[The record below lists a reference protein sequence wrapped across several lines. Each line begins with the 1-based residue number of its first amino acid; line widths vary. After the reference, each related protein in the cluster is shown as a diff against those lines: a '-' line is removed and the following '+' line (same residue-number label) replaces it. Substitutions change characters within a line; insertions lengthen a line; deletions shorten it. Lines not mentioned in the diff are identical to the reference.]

1 VVESNRVPIGV
12 IPTSVLAVGLRDR
25 QERFSAGG
33 WLNLTASINVHS
45 VGGQHKAP
53 PAQRLL
59 LAVALCHPP
68 ALCLL

>member
-1 VVESNRVPIGV
+1 VVESNRVPTGV
-12 IPTSVLAVGLRDR
+12 IPTSVLAVSLSARH
-25 QERFSAGG
+25 ERFSAGE
-33 WLNLTASINVHS
+33 WLKLTTSINVYS
-45 VGGQHKAP
+45 AGRQHEAP